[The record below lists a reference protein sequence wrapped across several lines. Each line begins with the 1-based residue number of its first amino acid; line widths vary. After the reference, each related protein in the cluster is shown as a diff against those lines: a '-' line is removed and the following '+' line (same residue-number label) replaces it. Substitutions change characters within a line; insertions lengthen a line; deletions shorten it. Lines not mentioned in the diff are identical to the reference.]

1 MVSIKEILSLE
12 RFSNFKLINKSAD
25 LSREV
30 TSVDITETP
39 DVKDYTSQDTLLL
52 TTAMNF
58 KDNQRSLINFINELD
73 SVPVAALGIKL
84 SRFLHTIDKEVIEH
98 ADKLGFPL
106 IEIPENWKLG
116 QATHSI
122 STYISKDETE
132 KLYYALEVQQRMNS
146 MLIKEFSVERMLNQ
160 LSQFLRLPL
169 VLINPFYKVEVTSKD
184 FKNDHQLLKEN
195 LRYFNN
201 VYLPDKD
208 SVNVDFNSRIAVFE
222 VPAFSY
228 FPYYL
233 IVSNLETISYPFSH
247 LAIEQAINSLSF
259 AIYKDSRIR
268 ATEQEDVNLLFSS
281 LINTTEGSPISLES
295 NPEFFERYHL
305 KDSSYYKVIICGI
318 DPGSDIENSEY
329 VNERY
334 QLTFEWLQSVLVTLD
349 PNISI
354 FGFGDSNKFAILLQ
368 DKHEYYEA
376 YCRHLQQEYKK
387 FFKESLSFGIGNE
400 VSDFTQIH
408 SSFVEALETFD
419 LCKDEGKR
427 EFLEI
432 YRPRN
437 FEELLQLL
445 PQDKVRPFVLSTL
458 GELAFPSNT
467 KDKEL
472 KKTLQ
477 IYMDNQCDI
486 TKTSNEIFVHRN
498 TVKYRINKC
507 EEMLRVNVTDPV
519 HSLNIRL
526 ALFISKHIQNN

>member
-1 MVSIKEILSLE
+1 MVSIKELLSLE
-12 RFSNFKLINKSAD
+12 RFSNFKLINAQAD
-25 LSREV
+25 LSREI

-39 DVKDYTSQDTLLL
+39 DVKDYTSKDTLLL
-52 TTAMNF
+52 TTAMSF
-58 KDNQRSLINFINELD
+58 TDDQDMLIDFIRDLND
-73 SVPVAALGIKL
+73 VPVAALGIKL
-84 SRFLHTIDKEVIEH
+84 SRFIHKIEPEVIEY
-98 ADKLGFPL
+98 ADSIGFPL

-146 MLIKEFSVERMLNQ
+146 MLIKEFSVERMVNQ
-160 LSQFLRLPL
+160 LSQFLRLPIIL
-169 VLINPFYKVEVTSKD
+169 VNSFYKVEVTSND
-184 FKNDHQLLKEN
+184 FNSDKNLLKEN
-195 LRYFNN
+195 LRYFNE
-201 VYLPDKD
+201 VYLPNRDE
-208 SVNVDFNSRIAVFE
+208 VNVDFNSKIAVFE
-222 VPAFSY
+222 VRAFSY
-228 FPYYL
+228 FPYFL

-259 AIYKDSRIR
+259 AIYKNSRIR

-281 LINTTEGSPISLES
+281 LINTTEGSPISLQS

-305 KDSSYYKVIICGI
+305 KDSSYYQVIICGI
-318 DPGSDIENSEY
+318 DPGSEIENSEY

-354 FGFGDSNKFAILLQ
+354 FGYGDSNRFAILLQ
-368 DKHEYYEA
+368 DKHEYYLA

-387 FFKESLSFGIGNE
+387 YFKESLSFGIGNE

-408 SSFVEALETFD
+408 SSFLEAQETYD
-419 LCKDEGKR
+419 TNSKDGQT
-427 EFLEI
+427 EFLEV

-437 FEELLQLL
+437 FEELLQLI
-445 PQDKVRPFVLSTL
+445 PQDKVRPFVLNTL
-458 GELAFPSNT
+458 GELAFPTTT

-507 EEMLRVNVTDPV
+507 EEMLRVNVTDPL

-526 ALFISKHIQNN
+526 ALYISQHIQRN